1 MKAQLNTKEKEVKSN
16 GVNQSPKLLPVA
28 QAVKPTE
35 ESKETAEF
43 ANIQKFASK
52 LPPTAEERIKRIE
65 QFKALSERYN
75 VLKEKDNDLKLFI
88 AGNDKMTARIS
99 LENQAGFKMEIRNS
113 NVIEKVLKTMQDE
126 LNILLADSENEVLN
140 FEI

>member
-1 MKAQLNTKEKEVKSN
+1 MNTQKVQKEKEVKSN
-16 GVNQSPKLLPVA
+16 GVNQSPKLLPLA